1 MIRVSEH
8 HKKLIHAYNVMPHAG
23 TGCTPF
29 FMMFGSEEKTTVNN
43 DKLQRLSNKT
53 KSNIQ

>member
-8 HKKLIHAYNVMPHAG
+8 HNKLIHAYNVMPHAG
-23 TGCTPF
+23 TGFTPF